1 MADYKISL
9 GVQLNTKGLSGE
21 IKELG
26 SKTRSKIELGV
37 KLNTKGISNQIK
49 SINSKTPVKVDL
61 KLTTKNAQKQINN
74 IKRQIEKLGNIKI
87 DLGGNNTGGTGS
99 SNVSSKVNKLKK
111 DYKELLT
118 MSKRINNLE
127 FKIGGF
133 KIAGGHKNEI
143 ELLEKQ
149 LESLRFEY
157 DKLANTFNQDGGFN
171 SDIFDVND
179 FQKLN
184 HAIGES
190 EAKIADLKAD
200 FAEEIKLN
208 IDTDIA
214 KNISKVHS
222 DFDKLSNESVKL
234 KEQLDKLDSIKVDL
248 DTAKANNDIDGLI
261 NANKEYERVLKEV
274 KAQLDINKRAEK
286 DAFDSSSLE
295 TAKENALLR
304 LRNLFEDGSE
314 AARRFGTEADRLEKE
329 LRECGN
335 IKGINK
341 LNKDITNLGLKIK
354 ETDSK
359 TQTLSSRFKDQ
370 FSKYAQYLSVASVFM
385 DAEQALTSMF
395 QQVVA
400 IDSAMTELK
409 KVTDE
414 TNASYDR
421 FLNNAASRAKE
432 IGTTID
438 GLVSST
444 ADFARLGYGF
454 EDAQGL
460 AEVANIYAV
469 VGDEVEGVE
478 GATESLI
485 STMAAFKDEMSGMS
499 NTDFAM
505 SIIDVYNEIGNN
517 FAISSGGLGE
527 ALERSASSLAAA
539 NNSLH
544 ESAALITA
552 ANEVTQ
558 NPEKVGNAMK
568 TISMRIRSAK
578 TEMEEMGEDTS
589 GMAES
594 TAKMRQEIM
603 ALSGVDI
610 MASAT
615 EFKSTYDILD
625 ELSQKWESLSDIAQ
639 ASIIELMAGKHQGNV
654 FASLMTNFQT
664 ARDALE
670 VSLESSGS
678 AMQEHAK
685 WSESLEAFTF
695 CLGI

>member
-1 MADYKISL
+1 MADYKIQL
-9 GVQLNTKGLSGE
+9 GVQVKTDE
-21 IKELG
+21 IRTQISKFQNNNLG
-26 SKTRSKIELGV
+26 KL
-37 KLNTKGISNQIK
+37 KLNIDKKNVDTQLN
-49 SINSKTPVKVDL
+49 SIR
-61 KLTTKNAQKQINN
+61 KQIQN
-74 IKRQIEKLGNIKI
+74 LSNIKI
-87 DLGGNNTGGTGS
+87 KLNLGGTGVGVGS
-99 SNVSSKVNKLKK
+99 SNTSSEVNKLKK

-157 DKLANTFNQDGGFN
+157 DKLVTTFNQDGGFN

-184 HAIGES
+184 HAIDES

-200 FAEEIKLN
+200 FAEKIKLN

-222 DFDKLSNESVKL
+222 DFDKLSNKSAQL

-274 KAQLDINKRAEK
+274 KAQLDINARAEK
-286 DAFDSSSLE
+286 DTLSSGILE
-295 TAKENALLR
+295 NKKIGLMADMNKWLKDNSAAADQFGDKLKELQIQLSR
-304 LRNLFEDGSE
+304 CT
-314 AARRFGTEADRLEKE
+314 TEADFKKVKSGFDTVKKQAGEA
-329 LRECGN
+329 GVATQ
-335 IKGINK
+335 K
-341 LNKDITNLGLKIK
+341 LGDKLK
-354 ETDSK
+354 S
-359 TQTLSSRFKDQ
+359 Q
-370 FSKYAQYLSVASVFM
+370 FAKYAQYLSVASVFM
-385 DAEQALTSMF
+385 YAEQALQDMF

-414 TNASYDR
+414 TDASYDK
-421 FLNNAASRAKE
+421 FLSNAASRASE

-485 STMAAFKDEMSGMS
+485 STMAAFKDEATNVS
-499 NTDFAM
+499 NTDFAT
-505 SIIDVYNEIGNN
+505 SIIDKFNEIGNK
-517 FAISSGGLGE
+517 FSITSGGIGE
-527 ALERSASSLAAA
+527 AMKRSASSLDAA
-539 NNSLH
+539 NNSID
-544 ESAALITA
+544 ESIALITA
-552 ANEVTQ
+552 A
-558 NPEKVGNAMK
+558 M
-568 TISMRIRSAK
+568 
-578 TEMEEMGEDTS
+578 
-589 GMAES
+589 
-594 TAKMRQEIM
+594 
-603 ALSGVDI
+603 
-610 MASAT
+610 
-615 EFKSTYDILD
+615 
-625 ELSQKWESLSDIAQ
+625 
-639 ASIIELMAGKHQGNV
+639 
-654 FASLMTNFQT
+654 
-664 ARDALE
+664 
-670 VSLESSGS
+670 
-678 AMQEHAK
+678 
-685 WSESLEAFTF
+685 
-695 CLGI
+695 